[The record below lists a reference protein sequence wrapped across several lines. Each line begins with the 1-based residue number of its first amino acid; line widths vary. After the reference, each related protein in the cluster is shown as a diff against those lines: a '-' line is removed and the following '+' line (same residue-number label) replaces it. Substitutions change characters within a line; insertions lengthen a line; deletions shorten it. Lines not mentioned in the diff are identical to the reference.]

1 MTVGRK
7 KIVIVGASLLLIAA
21 GAGIGVA
28 LWPRET
34 EPSINLPRTAE
45 EGFRMA
51 ASGEFA
57 KLPDYRQE
65 AYRREVQRLVAALP
79 EDQRQAMFTKYRGSD
94 EFIKGLREIRFDPVR
109 TAVQEYFAAPP
120 EKRTAVVDKMIDQ
133 MERFRALGGL
143 GKSGGQGSSG
153 SPQATPQMRSF
164 IRDRMES
171 DIQQGNPQE
180 TARTMEFLKQFRQR
194 RIDRGLPVP

>member
-1 MTVGRK
+1 MTAGRRK
-7 KIVIVGASLLLIAA
+7 TVIVGATLLLIAA
-21 GAGIGVA
+21 GVGISVA
-28 LWPRET
+28 LWPRDT

-45 EGFRMA
+45 EGLRVA
-51 ASGEFA
+51 ASEEFA

-79 EDQRQAMFTKYRGSD
+79 DDQRQTMFAKHRGSD

-120 EKRTAVVDKMIDQ
+120 EKRTAVVDKVIDQ

-143 GKSGGQGSSG
+143 GKSGGQGNSG
-153 SPQATPQMRSF
+153 PPQATPQMRSF

-171 DIQQGNPQE
+171 EIQQGNPQE

-194 RIDRGLPVP
+194 RIERGLPVP